1 MKKLIEEI
9 ETRAN
14 ESATREGVHSSP
26 FEEGVA
32 VGLNIALQI
41 VKSHDPWIDVGELP
55 PSRDEKGDYIQYLF
69 KFDDTNDVYIAFN
82 DGEERWYEVY
92 DESFLMIGKYGAKW
106 TYLPEV
112 LS

>member
-1 MKKLIEEI
+1 MRKLIEELQTEI
-9 ETRAN
+9 ERRDLKEA
-14 ESATREGVHSSP
+14 ALEGL
-26 FEEGVA
+26 F
-32 VGLNIALQI
+32 LALQI
-41 VKSHDPWIDVGELP
+41 VKSHDPWIDVSELP

-106 TYLPEV
+106 TYLPEQPK
-112 LS
+112 

>member
-1 MKKLIEEI
+1 MKKLIEEL
-9 ETRAN
+9 EVLKRVSRPLLS
-14 ESATREGVHSSP
+14 EWGEGYTS
-26 FEEGVA
+26 GVMD
-32 VGLNIALQI
+32 ALRI
-41 VKSHDPWIDVGELP
+41 VKSHDPWIDVSELP

-112 LS
+112 KP

>member
-1 MKKLIEEI
+1 MKKLIEELEAARDNADSI
-9 ETRAN
+9 KEAR
-14 ESATREGVHSSP
+14 
-26 FEEGVA
+26 
-32 VGLNIALQI
+32 ALQLAINI
-41 VKSHDPWIDVGELP
+41 VKSYDPWIDVGELP

-112 LS
+112 KK